1 MSIAAIM
8 EGALLMAR
16 RMYAFCAYSTMQ
28 KVVIIAMAVIVGV
41 ILMFNVVIGFV
52 RRMTG
57 TKK

>member
-1 MSIAAIM
+1 
-8 EGALLMAR
+8 
-16 RMYAFCAYSTMQ
+16 MQ